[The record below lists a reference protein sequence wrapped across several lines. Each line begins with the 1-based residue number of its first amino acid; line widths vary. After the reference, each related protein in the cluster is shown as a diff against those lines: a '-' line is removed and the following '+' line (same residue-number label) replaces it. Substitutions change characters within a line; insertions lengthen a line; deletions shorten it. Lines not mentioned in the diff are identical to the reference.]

1 MLQGF
6 DLRAG
11 ETYPS
16 IWVPA
21 DPADTNTY
29 YPQAI
34 FRNGLSF
41 AVIGTVNLTKQTDGS
56 YKGNFTVPQ
65 DPSGL
70 GMIIV
75 ETLTIYNDSAHS
87 DSVTQYQIEQIK
99 HKIVNANAN
108 FSGGGG
114 DYTDY
119 QYIEK
124 MVKKIIEEAIA
135 TIKFEQKDV
144 DFSSLES
151 GIKKIK
157 DRQRPHRKLLE
168 QLGGRIE
175 ALEKKQIEFP
185 QGEYENHFNTL
196 LSEVAQ
202 NNANLNGRLD
212 EIEPMVK
219 QHLDG
224 QHIADH
230 EAFNQSHK
238 ELKEKI
244 DKHLSEMKDHIDSR
258 FEGVDYMA
266 YQRGYE
272 PNKKKKE
279 TDFNNLA
286 KGLL

>member
-175 ALEKKQIEFP
+175 ALEKKQIEFVVTDEVGSGFNK
-185 QGEYENHFNTL
+185 QYIVDVLINNIRSGTGRDYSIKKAEQNAAEKALEN
-196 LSEVAQ
+196 
-202 NNANLNGRLD
+202 
-212 EIEPMVK
+212 IVK
-219 QHLDG
+219 P
-224 QHIADH
+224 
-230 EAFNQSHK
+230 
-238 ELKEKI
+238 ELI
-244 DKHLSEMKDHIDSR
+244 
-258 FEGVDYMA
+258 
-266 YQRGYE
+266 
-272 PNKKKKE
+272 
-279 TDFNNLA
+279 
-286 KGLL
+286 